1 MEYIKLLKFNLL
13 INLERRIADK
23 NQVEANQYLIEDTE
37 HEKMATFYPI
47 RYIYH
52 QTNGL
57 NDL

>member
-37 HEKMATFYPI
+37 HEKWLPSTQLGTFITKQMA
-47 RYIYH
+47 
-52 QTNGL
+52 
-57 NDL
+57 